1 MSDLFYI
8 VSLPQ
13 PKVTSSNIS
22 EIITSHLGK
31 QAGLSGVPIRN
42 NLIGEIRLGRFS
54 VSVLIWISSRL
65 TKDTQTSL
73 HSKGSGHYIYITE
86 QKFALDNWYNI
97 EIEQKEVSGKVRIVL
112 SPSIVHLLDNCMS
125 GILHNYDWR
134 RRSSP
139 CWEHSA
145 QDVPRCENF
154 CLRQFPSC
162 CWCSIQ
168 ESCLGK
174 S

>member
-31 QAGLSGVPIRN
+31 QAGLSGVPNRN
-42 NLIGEIRLGRFS
+42 NLIGEIRSWGPLFRVSFDLNIKSFDKGYSNIIAFKGNGARNDQGNDGDRIPKITLYGPNRFLEITNS
-54 VSVLIWISSRL
+54 VS
-65 TKDTQTSL
+65 
-73 HSKGSGHYIYITE
+73 GSGHYIYITE
-86 QKFALDNWYNI
+86 KKFALDNWYNI

-125 GILHNYDWR
+125 GILHNYD
-134 RRSSP
+134 
-139 CWEHSA
+139 
-145 QDVPRCENF
+145 
-154 CLRQFPSC
+154 
-162 CWCSIQ
+162 
-168 ESCLGK
+168 
-174 S
+174 